1 MSILREL
8 SQCNN
13 TLFLYY
19 NEIMKTPEKEI
30 AVFGNGCFWCTEAI
44 FSRLRGV
51 HSVGS
56 GYAGGKT
63 ENPTYYDVSEGDT
76 GHAEVLKIEFNPK
89 EITYEQLLDVFYHT
103 HDPTS
108 LNKQGADVGTQYR
121 SIILYNSDEQKNIAE
136 QFTKKI
142 QKDFDKPIVTEIV
155 PLDKFF
161 DAESYHQQ
169 YYEKNSFQPYCQL
182 VISPKLDKFQK
193 RYKEL
198 LKK

>member
-1 MSILREL
+1 M
-8 SQCNN
+8 
-13 TLFLYY
+13 TT
-19 NEIMKTPEKEI
+19 NETAI
-30 AVFGNGCFWCTEAI
+30 FGNGCFWCTEAI
-44 FSRLRGV
+44 FNRLRGV
-51 HSVGS
+51 SSVVS

-63 ENPTYYDVSEGDT
+63 KNPTYYDVSDGET

-89 EITYEQLLDVFYHT
+89 EISYKQLLDVFYHT

-121 SIILYNSDEQKNIAE
+121 SIILYNSEEQKQIAE
-136 QFTKKI
+136 DVTKEV
-142 QKDFDKPIVTEIV
+142 QADFDKPIVTEIV
-155 PLDKFF
+155 PLDTFY

-182 VISPKLDKFQK
+182 VITPKVDKFQK

>member
-1 MSILREL
+1 
-8 SQCNN
+8 
-13 TLFLYY
+13 
-19 NEIMKTPEKEI
+19 MKKETAI
-30 AVFGNGCFWCTEAI
+30 FGNGCFWCTEAI

-51 HSVGS
+51 YSVVS

-63 ENPTYYDVSEGDT
+63 KNPSYYDVSDGET
-76 GHAEVLKIEFNPK
+76 GHAEVLKVEFNPD
-89 EITYEQLLDVFYHT
+89 EISYEQLLDVFFHT

-121 SIILYNSDEQKNIAE
+121 SIILYNSDQQKKTAE
-136 QFTKKI
+136 KALKDAQV
-142 QKDFDKPIVTEIV
+142 DFDKSIVTEIV
-155 PLDKFF
+155 PLDEFY
-161 DAESYHQQ
+161 DAESYHQK

-182 VISPKLDKFQK
+182 VITPKVDKFQK

>member
-1 MSILREL
+1 M
-8 SQCNN
+8 N
-13 TLFLYY
+13 T
-19 NEIMKTPEKEI
+19 TEI
-30 AVFGNGCFWCTEAI
+30 AIFGNGCFWCTEAI
-44 FSRLRGV
+44 FNRLQGV
-51 HSVGS
+51 HSVVS

-63 ENPTYYDVSEGDT
+63 KNPTYYDVSDGET

-89 EITYEQLLDVFYHT
+89 KISYEQLLDVFYHT

-121 SIILYNSDEQKNIAE
+121 SIILFNSDAQKKIAE
-136 QFTKKI
+136 EFTKKV

-155 PLDKFF
+155 PLDTFY
-161 DAESYHQQ
+161 DAESYHQN

-182 VISPKLDKFQK
+182 VITPKIDKFKK
-193 RYKEL
+193 RYLAL